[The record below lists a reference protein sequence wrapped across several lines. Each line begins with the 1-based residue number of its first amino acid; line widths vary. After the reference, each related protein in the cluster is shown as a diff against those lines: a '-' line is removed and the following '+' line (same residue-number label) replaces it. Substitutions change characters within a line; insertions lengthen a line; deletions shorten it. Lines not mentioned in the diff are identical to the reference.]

1 MPVFVSFPPDRFGQN
16 TLNKNVRAK
25 PIAKETKMG
34 NINNAVKND
43 ELDELT
49 AMLQSLDKP
58 VTKAVKASDVEKI
71 EDLLAGLDDD
81 ISKPVSMIADEIIN
95 EKSLGDVKEELEKLE
110 IEGESVSVIAA
121 DPTNNEGSS
130 QSNNTDSPPL
140 LEASKDTLK
149 LKSKGEKSNRT
160 SPRSRFTLED
170 KDDSFYLSAGL
181 NNDVFSKDFEKAP
194 VKAKDK
200 ILNLLNWFNGGPE
213 ISIYTII
220 AMRHLID
227 AKTTT
232 SNSIKLALM
241 SHPDKPYPLS
251 TASTQAGQMM
261 AVFPATGVATRE
273 GGNLTLNEESP
284 IVKKFVAEYSIG

>member
-1 MPVFVSFPPDRFGQN
+1 
-16 TLNKNVRAK
+16 
-25 PIAKETKMG
+25 MG
-34 NINNAVKND
+34 NINNTVKND

-81 ISKPVSMIADEIIN
+81 ISKPVSMIADEVIN

-170 KDDSFYLSAGL
+170 KDDSFYLAAGL

-227 AKTTT
+227 AKTAT

>member
-81 ISKPVSMIADEIIN
+81 ISKPVSMIADEVIN

-121 DPTNNEGSS
+121 DPTKNEGSS

-140 LEASKDTLK
+140 LETSKDTLK

-194 VKAKDK
+194 MKAKDK

-227 AKTTT
+227 AKTAT

-261 AVFPATGVATRE
+261 AVFPATGVAIRE